1 MKKQCMV
8 REITLYRDAIVFKKL
23 HFQNVRRH
31 KNENMAFLN
40 SSCLKSVTEWTVWT
54 VWTVGL
60 TVEMK
65 NTAFSNFSGVVC
77 VNGT

>member
-1 MKKQCMV
+1 MV

-65 NTAFSNFSGVVC
+65 KNC
-77 VNGT
+77 VFKFFGSSVRERYLN